1 MQIRNYFGKSLGNKF
16 EIDKYVS
23 YVRFKQYLNNDFNT
37 ARSRTHEWRM
47 RVAPAY
53 NINSNLKLGLTLTY
67 NNYLLKNNSNQEDIN
82 LAGSVRYAF
91 DNMAV
96 LFL

>member
-1 MQIRNYFGKSLGNKF
+1 
-16 EIDKYVS
+16 
-23 YVRFKQYLNNDFNT
+23 
-37 ARSRTHEWRM
+37 
-47 RVAPAY
+47 APAY

-96 LFL
+96 LFLADFDAFNTDDRGLVPVENGIEDTTYRLNFTYYAL